1 MKTKRVIPVVAF
13 PLSREN
19 LRIEPCPT
27 AWASCRDV
35 NQKKKEPNRMV
46 LCQK

>member
-1 MKTKRVIPVVAF
+1 MKMKRVIPVVAF
-13 PLSREN
+13 PLSWEN

-46 LCQK
+46 LCHK